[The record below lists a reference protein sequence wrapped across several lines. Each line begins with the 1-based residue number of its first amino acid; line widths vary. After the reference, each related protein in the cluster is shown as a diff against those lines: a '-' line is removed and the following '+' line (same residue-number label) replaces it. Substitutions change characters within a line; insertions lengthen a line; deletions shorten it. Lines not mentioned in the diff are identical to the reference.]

1 MKSQPEANLKCPICL
16 EIFQDPV
23 ILWCS
28 HSFCRACLQRWWT
41 ETSATCPI
49 CRTTFLQGDPPQNL
63 ALKNLCE
70 AYLLERTRRFH
81 CKLHKE
87 NLTLFC
93 VDDLEP
99 VCVVCLH
106 SETHKNHR
114 FKPINEVAQDYK
126 EGLRKLLKPLQEKS
140 ELLNTVKEDFDQTAE
155 NIEVQARD
163 TERQIKDVFSIL
175 HEFLQKEERAR
186 IGSLRDEKQRKSRML
201 KRKTNVL
208 SREIATLSETIRE
221 TDEAL
226 EAENISF
233 LRNYS
238 AAAQRVQHSLP
249 GVEEL
254 TPEALIDTDKHLSN
268 LSFAILD
275 SMKDMIFST
284 FKPEPCHPSYL
295 QAPAYYD
302 NHRVAQTRRPMSLA
316 LPESQARE
324 LSHMLDNKVFPP
336 PLANPLFPCQP
347 AQASVSSNVLGNAG
361 GWDLRPAATSVC
373 NEEKS
378 KSGNKFIFPNILKQK
393 K

>member
-1 MKSQPEANLKCPICL
+1 MVDRDLCYMSNLQDNIFTRRSTTKLGSKESLWGLFAGENSKISLQTAQGKSDTLLCGRSWASVCCVLALRNSQEPQIQAH
-16 EIFQDPV
+16 Q
-23 ILWCS
+23 WSCS
-28 HSFCRACLQRWWT
+28 GLQR
-41 ETSATCPI
+41 
-49 CRTTFLQGDPPQNL
+49 G
-63 ALKNLCE
+63 
-70 AYLLERTRRFH
+70 
-81 CKLHKE
+81 
-87 NLTLFC
+87 
-93 VDDLEP
+93 
-99 VCVVCLH
+99 
-106 SETHKNHR
+106 
-114 FKPINEVAQDYK
+114 
-126 EGLRKLLKPLQEKS
+126 KLLKPLQEKS

-378 KSGNKFIFPNILKQK
+378 KRGKKFIFPNILKQK